1 MDVSK
6 TSHRLC
12 SLGNSVYSPISR
24 HNHPQYR
31 LSPSD
36 LSSLLK
42 SMSPMV
48 NDCLPLTKSCQ
59 SKGHPNIFNCNNNVK
74 VMNTTYKPNMAP
86 PSNLVIRHLFA
97 AMVITTATNM
107 MKSKMV
113 EQKRPEFV
121 TLTSLKFCDML
132 NASHGKGNLL
142 FIIKVLFRLIDKNLE
157 QVLFIK
163 KKQFNEEN

>member
-1 MDVSK
+1 
-6 TSHRLC
+6 
-12 SLGNSVYSPISR
+12 
-24 HNHPQYR
+24 
-31 LSPSD
+31 
-36 LSSLLK
+36 
-42 SMSPMV
+42 
-48 NDCLPLTKSCQ
+48 
-59 SKGHPNIFNCNNNVK
+59 
-74 VMNTTYKPNMAP
+74 MNTTYKPNMAP

-163 KKQFNEEN
+163 KKEFNEEN